1 MYGSYPEVTITA
13 RYLSAFIE
21 RLKYFSLKT
30 PKLKN
35 TKFLKNTKKNTKS
48 KKHHNFWWTRRNTK
62 KIKKHQNFQ
71 KKTFCALLINL
82 PHSLKDH
89 EDTFSKP

>member
-30 PKLKN
+30 PKLKKN
-35 TKFLKNTKKNTKS
+35 IKNTEQAFK
-48 KKHHNFWWTRRNTK
+48 
-62 KIKKHQNFQ
+62 
-71 KKTFCALLINL
+71 
-82 PHSLKDH
+82 
-89 EDTFSKP
+89 